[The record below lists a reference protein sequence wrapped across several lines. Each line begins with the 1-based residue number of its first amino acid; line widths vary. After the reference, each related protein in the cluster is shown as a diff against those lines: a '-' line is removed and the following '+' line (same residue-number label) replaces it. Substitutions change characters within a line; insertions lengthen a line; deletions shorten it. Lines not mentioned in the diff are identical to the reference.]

1 MILYID
7 NREPKSII
15 NYIKFLNENSKYKIN
30 IVEKSLDIGDY
41 LFYNESKESEII
53 LIERKSLNDLESSIK
68 DGRYNEQSIRLNS
81 SEIHNH
87 NIYYLI
93 EGTIINYKNSNFKST
108 LYSSLISL
116 SYYKGFSVLNTV
128 NNIETA
134 EIIHN
139 IGEKLLREK
148 ERVPYYINTNLDSN
162 DLKNNDSCDYLSTI
176 KTNKK
181 SNISKDNI
189 NIIMLMQIPS
199 VSFQVAELIMEKYKT
214 IKNLIIELEKDED
227 NLSNLKAKSNNRKI
241 NKTAIQNIKNFL
253 LEYE

>member
-7 NREPKSII
+7 SREPKSII
-15 NYIKFLNENSKYKIN
+15 TYIKYLNESSKYKID
-30 IVEKSLDIGDY
+30 IVEKPLDIGDY
-41 LFYNESKESEII
+41 LFYNEKNKSEII

-68 DGRYNEQSIRLNS
+68 DGRYSEQSIRLDS

-93 EGTIINYKNSNFKST
+93 EGNIINYKNINFKPS

-116 SYYKGFSVLNTV
+116 SYYKGFSILNTV

-134 EIIHN
+134 ELIHN
-139 IGEKLLREK
+139 IGEKLSREK
-148 ERVPYYINTNLDSN
+148 ERKPYYINTNLDNS
-162 DLKNNDSCDYLSTI
+162 DLKNNDSCEYLSAI
-176 KTNKK
+176 KISKK
-181 SNISKDNI
+181 SNICKDNI
-189 NIIMLMQIPS
+189 NIVMLMQIPN
-199 VSFQVAELIMEKYKT
+199 VSFQIAEVIMEKYKT

-227 NLSNLKAKSNNRKI
+227 CLNILKLKSNNRKI
-241 NKTAIQNIKNFL
+241 SKTAIQNIKNFL